1 MEIDVQPWISVANQR
16 VSQAY
21 LITINYSDISSMR
34 MVLMPQGLITL
45 SIHAARLYVSA
56 YFRPLLKKVAQK
68 KSQPFLYDK
77 HNEVLISYDNEDSFS
92 MVFILC
98 VFIYDTD

>member
-1 MEIDVQPWISVANQR
+1 MDQCGQPEGISGVFNYNQLFGHFLNENGTNATGIDYTFDSCSETVR
-16 VSQAY
+16 VCVFPP
-21 LITINYSDISSMR
+21 IIET
-34 MVLMPQGLITL
+34 
-45 SIHAARLYVSA
+45 
-56 YFRPLLKKVAQK
+56 VAQK

-92 MVFILC
+92 MMFILC